1 MMHEHE
7 IGRVVAVDTAQVT
20 VELNRD
26 LKALTRSTY
35 EGTYE
40 VGRINSYIIIPVGS
54 RRIVAMVTRVVMT
67 EESELQADKTM
78 VSLPST
84 RRLMKATMIGTIDEV
99 KFRQGINL
107 FPVLDAK
114 VFLTTKEDLDAI
126 FGRPNAG
133 ASVDVDNPGPCISI
147 GKSAVFPDYDI
158 AIDPDAFFGKHA
170 AIIGSTGSG
179 KSCSIATI
187 IQSVLAHPQ
196 VSQTRFLILDTN
208 GEYRSAFQEDN
219 GDAGWSSAIPD
230 KQTLY
235 IPTDSNE
242 DGKLVVP
249 YWFMDSEDFVRLFR
263 AAPGVQRP
271 VLLNALSSARQ
282 ASGSEHSW
290 IHYRDILL
298 AELNR
303 ILALTSSGD
312 KGDAKQIRQL
322 CDGASVFIAQSAAIG
337 ATSELEQH
345 YAGISEEDMAALFQ
359 STSQI
364 VREGITKEGTQY
376 ESYAPVD
383 AGKRSRIETLV
394 HPILSELARLPANV
408 DSVGVASADM
418 PAYFGKQ

>member
-1 MMHEHE
+1 MTHEHE

-84 RRLMKATMIGTIDEV
+84 RRLMKATMIGTIDEA

-126 FGRPNAG
+126 FGRSG
-133 ASVDVDNPGPCISI
+133 AASAVDVNDPGPCISV

-196 VSQTRFLILDTN
+196 VHQTRFLILDTN
-208 GEYRSAFQEDN
+208 GEYRAAFQNDL
-219 GDAGWSSAIPD
+219 GDGSWESAIGG
-230 KQTLY
+230 KRSLY
-235 IPTDSNE
+235 IPTDPNE
-242 DGKLVVP
+242 PERLAIP
-249 YWFMDSEDFVRLFR
+249 YWFMDSEDFV
-263 AAPGVQRP
+263 
-271 VLLNALSSARQ
+271 
-282 ASGSEHSW
+282 
-290 IHYRDILL
+290 
-298 AELNR
+298 
-303 ILALTSSGD
+303 
-312 KGDAKQIRQL
+312 
-322 CDGASVFIAQSAAIG
+322 
-337 ATSELEQH
+337 
-345 YAGISEEDMAALFQ
+345 
-359 STSQI
+359 
-364 VREGITKEGTQY
+364 
-376 ESYAPVD
+376 
-383 AGKRSRIETLV
+383 
-394 HPILSELARLPANV
+394 
-408 DSVGVASADM
+408 
-418 PAYFGKQ
+418 